1 MKRSITVTLI
11 LILILSLSPFVSA
24 ANPKVID
31 DAGLLTASE
40 VRKLDEIA
48 QKIAETYSIDA
59 VIVTVETLGFKTAQD
74 YADDYFDYNGYGA
87 GSNDS
92 GVLLLIAIEEREWYV
107 CTHADGN
114 EALTY
119 NEIGDLGDEMYDY
132 LSFGDYYGAFTVY
145 LDFLESEFEHYR
157 TFEDHLTFRTVA
169 LRLLMALLIGAAIAG
184 IALLIMR
191 SKMNTARQ
199 QSGAGSYMVSGSYD
213 LYRCQD
219 FFLYSQTTRTLKQQ
233 NHSSSTHRSSSGRSH
248 GGRGG
253 RF

>member
-11 LILILSLSPFVSA
+11 LILIISLSPFVSA

-48 QKIAETYSIDA
+48 QKIAETYRIDA
-59 VIVTVETLGFKTAQD
+59 VIVTVETLGFKTAQA

-107 CTHADGN
+107 STHADGN

-119 NEIGDLGDEMYDY
+119 NEISDLGDEMYDY
-132 LSFGDYYGAFTVY
+132 LSLGDYYGAFTVY
-145 LDFLESEFEHYR
+145 LEFLESEFEHYR

-248 GGRGG
+248 GGSGG